1 MKKKILLFNYFVMK
15 CVQKEHELHGVKNF
29 QMSLLALV
37 LSYSGIIRRYP
48 TGCSL
53 EQICFCNRYYLEDL
67 LLCLCVNAHKNG
79 DDLFSAFDFKPY
91 YGYRGD
97 TYSDNY
103 VADAELD
110 KYLENLLPAVKNAKD
125 IDYDAYQSLVQL
137 TPDELLKES
146 YHLGNVYKVNAS
158 SIEVAK
164 DYDEIWAIDR
174 AWDRMAKDDDF
185 NKLFNIRGKH
195 TPSGVNQANVFLSH
209 FDNQKILKERFAC

>member
-1 MKKKILLFNYFVMK
+1 M
-15 CVQKEHELHGVKNF
+15 
-29 QMSLLALV
+29 
-37 LSYSGIIRRYP
+37 
-48 TGCSL
+48 
-53 EQICFCNRYYLEDL
+53 
-67 LLCLCVNAHKNG
+67 
-79 DDLFSAFDFKPY
+79 FSAFDFKPY